1 MEENKSSNENDI
13 SIKKDVTKISFEEYI
28 NNKISTSNENN
39 EIKKDELLKE
49 VEEKVENENEI
60 KEKINSLFENNS
72 TIQLKDLKEKIKT
85 ENIEKKKELIDIIS
99 PQKKISPD
107 LEFLSQDLPEDK
119 NRVKILSSCSLTSE
133 LIENKNLEKNM
144 NDIILDISKIESVIK
159 PVNEFEENKKENNEE
174 EKNKKERPKEI
185 NRPVYNPN
193 YNSEHFTFKNLSDN
207 KKFFDDEFNNSKILF
222 KHSNNQNVV
231 NNNDDYFFSIYKTY
245 ANKNK
250 IIKTIKN
257 LNDKVNK
264 VASKPI
270 SINGIYGNFKG
281 NNDFNKYQ
289 VKTNINIYKT
299 ERKNNSFLEK
309 IEKEKNSINNSENKN
324 VNLFE
329 FKKKNY
335 DLTNINEKNAYI
347 KNFKN
352 DLKKLS
358 LNMNKQKSQRDK
370 NLGFDEI
377 NKKLDDLYKKNKGE
391 NQTETNEDK
400 NQNNVKEEIKK
411 EEIKKEEIKKEEI
424 KNEEIKEN

>member
-1 MEENKSSNENDI
+1 MEENKSSNENNI
-13 SIKKDVTKISFEEYI
+13 AIKKDVTKISFEEYI

-72 TIQLKDLKEKIKT
+72 TIQLKDLKEKIKN

-119 NRVKILSSCSLTSE
+119 NRVKILSSCSLTTE

-185 NRPVYNPN
+185 NRPIYNPN

-222 KHSNNQNVV
+222 KHNNNQNVV

-245 ANKNK
+245 ANK
-250 IIKTIKN
+250 IK
-257 LNDKVNK
+257 
-264 VASKPI
+264 
-270 SINGIYGNFKG
+270 
-281 NNDFNKYQ
+281 
-289 VKTNINIYKT
+289 
-299 ERKNNSFLEK
+299 
-309 IEKEKNSINNSENKN
+309 
-324 VNLFE
+324 
-329 FKKKNY
+329 
-335 DLTNINEKNAYI
+335 
-347 KNFKN
+347 
-352 DLKKLS
+352 
-358 LNMNKQKSQRDK
+358 
-370 NLGFDEI
+370 
-377 NKKLDDLYKKNKGE
+377 
-391 NQTETNEDK
+391 
-400 NQNNVKEEIKK
+400 
-411 EEIKKEEIKKEEI
+411 
-424 KNEEIKEN
+424 

>member
-13 SIKKDVTKISFEEYI
+13 SIKNDRTKISFEEYI

-222 KHSNNQNVV
+222 KHNNNQNVV

-270 SINGIYGNFKG
+270 SINGIYGNYKG

-347 KNFKN
+347 NDFKN

-358 LNMNKQKSQRDK
+358 MNMNKQKSQRDK

-377 NKKLDDLYKKNKGE
+377 NQKLDELYKKNKGE
-391 NQTETNEDK
+391 NKIEIKEEK
-400 NQNNVKEEIKK
+400 NQNNTNEEINK
-411 EEIKKEEIKKEEI
+411 
-424 KNEEIKEN
+424 EEIKEN

>member
-207 KKFFDDEFNNSKILF
+207 KKVFDDEFNNSKILF

-270 SINGIYGNFKG
+270 SINGIYGNYKG

-411 EEIKKEEIKKEEI
+411 EEIKKEEIK
-424 KNEEIKEN
+424 NEEIKEN

>member
-13 SIKKDVTKISFEEYI
+13 SINNDRTKISFEEYI

-207 KKFFDDEFNNSKILF
+207 KKVFDDEFNNSKILF
-222 KHSNNQNVV
+222 KHNNNQNVV

-270 SINGIYGNFKG
+270 SINGIYGNYKG

>member
-13 SIKKDVTKISFEEYI
+13 SIKNDRTKISFEEYI

-49 VEEKVENENEI
+49 IEEKVENENEI
-60 KEKINSLFENNS
+60 KEQINSLFTNNS
-72 TIQLKDLKEKIKT
+72 IIKLKDLKEKIKN

-99 PQKKISPD
+99 PQKKTSPD

-119 NRVKILSSCSLTSE
+119 NREKILSSYSLTSDI
-133 LIENKNLEKNM
+133 IENNNLEKNM
-144 NDIILDISKIESVIK
+144 NDIIVDISKIESVIK
-159 PVNEFEENKKENNEE
+159 PVNEFEENKKEENEE
-174 EKNKKERPKEI
+174 GKNKKERPKEI

-193 YNSEHFTFKNLSDN
+193 YNSELFTLKNLSNN
-207 KKFFDDEFNNSKILF
+207 KKLFDDENSNSKLLL
-222 KHSNNQNVV
+222 KHNSNQNVV
-231 NNNDDYFFSIYKTY
+231 NNNNDYFFSIYKTY

-250 IIKTIKN
+250 IIKNLKN

-264 VASKPI
+264 TASKPI
-270 SINGIYGNFKG
+270 SINGIYGNYIKG
-281 NNDFNKYQ
+281 NNDLNKIQ
-289 VKTNINIYKT
+289 IKNNINIYNKS
-299 ERKNNSFLEK
+299 ERKNNTFLEK
-309 IEKEKNSINNSENKN
+309 LEKEKNSINNSENKN

-347 KNFKN
+347 NDFKN

-358 LNMNKQKSQRDK
+358 MNMNKQKSQRDK

-377 NKKLDDLYKKNKGE
+377 NQKLDELYKKNKGE
-391 NQTETNEDK
+391 NKIEIKEEK
-400 NQNNVKEEIKK
+400 NQNNTNEEINK
-411 EEIKKEEIKKEEI
+411 
-424 KNEEIKEN
+424 EEIKEN

>member
-1 MEENKSSNENDI
+1 MEENKSSNENNI
-13 SIKKDVTKISFEEYI
+13 AIKKDVTKISFEEYI

-72 TIQLKDLKEKIKT
+72 TMQLKDLKEKIKT

-119 NRVKILSSCSLTSE
+119 NRVKILSSCSLTTE
-133 LIENKNLEKNM
+133 LIENQNLEKNM

-185 NRPVYNPN
+185 NRPIYNPN

-222 KHSNNQNVV
+222 KHNNNQNVV

-411 EEIKKEEIKKEEI
+411 EEIKKEEIK
-424 KNEEIKEN
+424 NEEIKEN

>member
-1 MEENKSSNENDI
+1 MNGKSIIFLIPEILKYIIYEDQKYIIDPSKKEFIGKFFTNTKNLNE
-13 SIKKDVTKISFEEYI
+13 TFI
-28 NNKISTSNENN
+28 NNILDK
-39 EIKKDELLKE
+39 
-49 VEEKVENENEI
+49 I
-60 KEKINSLFENNS
+60 KEHRQLLFMY
-72 TIQLKDLKEKIKT
+72 
-85 ENIEKKKELIDIIS
+85 
-99 PQKKISPD
+99 
-107 LEFLSQDLPEDK
+107 
-119 NRVKILSSCSLTSE
+119 
-133 LIENKNLEKNM
+133 ENKNRRNSNNSINILRRKTESNIDYMDFTEIYNFCK
-144 NDIILDISKIESVIK
+144 DAGELIIPINFTVIMK
-159 PVNEFEENKKENNEE
+159 SF
-174 EKNKKERPKEI
+174 
-185 NRPVYNPN
+185 
-193 YNSEHFTFKNLSDN
+193 FKD
-207 KKFFDDEFNNSKILF
+207 KYIFFKFFIERNDKLEVIINHALLNNSSLNFSNTQKI
-222 KHSNNQNVV
+222 S
-231 NNNDDYFFSIYKTY
+231 DYK
-245 ANKNK
+245 NKNK

-411 EEIKKEEIKKEEI
+411 EEIKKEEIK
-424 KNEEIKEN
+424 NEEIKEN

>member
-49 VEEKVENENEI
+49 IEEKVENENEI
-60 KEKINSLFENNS
+60 KEQINSLFTNNS
-72 TIQLKDLKEKIKT
+72 IIKLKDLKEKIKN

-99 PQKKISPD
+99 PQKKTSPD

-119 NRVKILSSCSLTSE
+119 NREKILSSYSLTSE
-133 LIENKNLEKNM
+133 IIENKNLEKNM
-144 NDIILDISKIESVIK
+144 NDIIVDISKIESVIK
-159 PVNEFEENKKENNEE
+159 PVNEFEENKKEENEE
-174 EKNKKERPKEI
+174 GKNKKERPKEI

-193 YNSEHFTFKNLSDN
+193 YNSELFTLKNLSNN
-207 KKFFDDEFNNSKILF
+207 KKLFDDENSNSKLLL
-222 KHSNNQNVV
+222 KHNSNQNVV
-231 NNNDDYFFSIYKTY
+231 NNNNDYFFSIYKTY

-250 IIKTIKN
+250 IIKNLKN

-264 VASKPI
+264 TASKPI
-270 SINGIYGNFKG
+270 SINGIYGNYIKG
-281 NNDFNKYQ
+281 NNDLNKYQ
-289 VKTNINIYKT
+289 IKNNINIYNKS
-299 ERKNNSFLEK
+299 ERKNNTFLEK
-309 IEKEKNSINNSENKN
+309 LEKEKNSINNSENKN

-347 KNFKN
+347 NDFKN

-358 LNMNKQKSQRDK
+358 MNMNKQKSQRDK

-377 NKKLDDLYKKNKGE
+377 NQKLDELYKKNKGE
-391 NQTETNEDK
+391 NKIEIKEEK
-400 NQNNVKEEIKK
+400 NQNNTNEEINK
-411 EEIKKEEIKKEEI
+411 
-424 KNEEIKEN
+424 EEIKEN

>member
-1 MEENKSSNENDI
+1 MEENKSSNENNI
-13 SIKKDVTKISFEEYI
+13 AIKKDVTKISFEEYI

-119 NRVKILSSCSLTSE
+119 NRVKILSSCSLTTE

-159 PVNEFEENKKENNEE
+159 PVNEFEENKIENNEE

-222 KHSNNQNVV
+222 KHNNNQNVV

-377 NKKLDDLYKKNKGE
+377 NKKLDDIYKKNKGE

-411 EEIKKEEIKKEEI
+411 EEIKKEEIK
-424 KNEEIKEN
+424 NEEIKEN